1 MEKKINQ
8 EDILLGEFISRL
20 GEFCNR
26 EIPDPLQWRY
36 EAGWL
41 ETQDISEK
49 EQSLKRKTAA
59 RILHQFLR
67 LERKEADVDASA
79 VAGKLQDLYDCRVC
93 AGHVMQIYAKGI
105 MDGYRTPDGGYV
117 FGMNDPVT
125 EEECGQIL
133 ERLMH
138 PERRVVPDS
147 KSDKESDKEES
158 KKLSEEDAFRILQTE
173 RKVLLLDVRSEAEFE
188 SSHIKGA
195 VSMPLIRILK
205 NPYGVSERRDKKI
218 LLYCEMGIQSGMA
231 AECLMEA
238 GFEQVYSF
246 AWDANASEIL
256 EYLNL

>member
-1 MEKKINQ
+1 MKIM
-8 EDILLGEFISRL
+8 IYGYSGSGKSTIAK
-20 GEFCNR
+20 
-26 EIPDPLQWRY
+26 I
-36 EAGWL
+36 
-41 ETQDISEK
+41 ISE
-49 EQSLKRKTAA
+49 EYSLPILYVDKILYNENWVRK
-59 RILHQFLR
+59 
-67 LERKEADVDASA
+67 
-79 VAGKLQDLYDCRVC
+79 
-93 AGHVMQIYAKGI
+93 
-105 MDGYRTPDGGYV
+105 
-117 FGMNDPVT
+117 
-125 EEECGQIL
+125 
-133 ERLMH
+133 
-138 PERRVVPDS
+138 
-147 KSDKESDKEES
+147 DKEES